1 MFALCFFFCLFD
13 NFVFTYARLSCRCLR
28 EFIVCCSYYT
38 LFCCC
43 YLHTLNSKKS
53 LTLLLCFKLYFC
65 SLSALATL
73 STLASPPLLLWL
85 PMMHLRKGLVA
96 SCQRRGRKGCCCR
109 CLQSSFLPSFL
120 PASSPQC
127 TSDAFLYSP
136 HFPHYCTV
144 QRKGKR
150 DSDLFFLVLLSCAT
164 MTGVLAQ
171 LLLRKWARRLL
182 QYFFWFFGLWGIF
195 FHCRPP
201 PPPPP
206 SRRRLASPHDVSLF
220 WAPLVFK

>member
-1 MFALCFFFCLFD
+1 MVKVGSELEQNVRLFGSDVFVSSFVRGEISCVFALCFFFCLFD

-65 SLSALATL
+65 SLSAFATH
-73 STLASPPLLLWL
+73 STLHFGVTTVVAMASDDASEEGLGGFLPKKREKGMLLSVL
-85 PMMHLRKGLVA
+85 A
-96 SCQRRGRKGCCCR
+96 I
-109 CLQSSFLPSFL
+109 FLPSFL

-127 TSDAFLYSP
+127 TSDAFLHSP

-150 DSDLFFLVLLSCAT
+150 DSDLFFLVVLSCAT

-171 LLLRKWARRLL
+171 LLLR
-182 QYFFWFFGLWGIF
+182 
-195 FHCRPP
+195 
-201 PPPPP
+201 
-206 SRRRLASPHDVSLF
+206 
-220 WAPLVFK
+220 

>member
-13 NFVFTYARLSCRCLR
+13 NFVFTYARLSCRCIR
-28 EFIVCCSYYT
+28 EFIVCCWYYT

-96 SCQRRGRKGCCCR
+96 SCQRRGRKRCCCR

-120 PASSPQC
+120 RLVRSAQATLSCIPLISLITVQYKEKGKDIRIFFLWSSSP
-127 TSDAFLYSP
+127 S
-136 HFPHYCTV
+136 
-144 QRKGKR
+144 QR
-150 DSDLFFLVLLSCAT
+150 
-164 MTGVLAQ
+164 
-171 LLLRKWARRLL
+171 
-182 QYFFWFFGLWGIF
+182 
-195 FHCRPP
+195 
-201 PPPPP
+201 
-206 SRRRLASPHDVSLF
+206 
-220 WAPLVFK
+220 

>member
-1 MFALCFFFCLFD
+1 MVKVGSELEQNVRLFGSEVFVSSFVRGEISCVFALCFFFCLFD

-120 PASSPQC
+120 RLVRSAQATLSCIPLISLITVQYKEKGKEIRIFFFWSSSP
-127 TSDAFLYSP
+127 A
-136 HFPHYCTV
+136 
-144 QRKGKR
+144 QR
-150 DSDLFFLVLLSCAT
+150 
-164 MTGVLAQ
+164 
-171 LLLRKWARRLL
+171 
-182 QYFFWFFGLWGIF
+182 
-195 FHCRPP
+195 
-201 PPPPP
+201 
-206 SRRRLASPHDVSLF
+206 
-220 WAPLVFK
+220 